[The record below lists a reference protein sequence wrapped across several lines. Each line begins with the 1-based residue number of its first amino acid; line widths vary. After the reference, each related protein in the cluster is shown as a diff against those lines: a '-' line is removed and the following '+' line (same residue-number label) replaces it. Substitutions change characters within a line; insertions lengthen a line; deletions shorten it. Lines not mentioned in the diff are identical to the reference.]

1 MNPNYR
7 HAAPPKKILFTKNSV
22 WEFENTRPLAFH
34 SIVTPASAGNNRL
47 PRVFNPSQLTALMT
61 CFDGD
66 VGRRPS
72 SILAVASINVGPTQG
87 TPNVELY
94 RTALSSAGF
103 VLWKPVT
110 PLSLWTNEEERSRGP
125 AIFCRERAQIF
136 FCVFCLSELFLSTEI
151 KWSHMIKQNPIYFR
165 LAGKCMPINCPPP
178 RPTT

>member
-103 VLWKPVT
+103 VLWSQSH
-110 PLSLWTNEEERSRGP
+110 LSHCGPMRRKGHVVPQFFVEKGLRFFFAYFAFRSCFSQRKLNGP
-125 AIFCRERAQIF
+125 
-136 FCVFCLSELFLSTEI
+136 T
-151 KWSHMIKQNPIYFR
+151 
-165 LAGKCMPINCPPP
+165 
-178 RPTT
+178 